1 MAMTKARQ
9 SGLLWFGLLLALAC
23 WPFYLWLTLRGD
35 FKGLLADSYIY
46 LAMARE
52 FASGLEADSRLLN
65 FMFDSY
71 PFPPLYPLSLALFG
85 AGGQSPIAT
94 YTLNAALMSGVVG
107 LAYVWQRAVGL
118 PLIAALLSALLLAIM
133 PVTLLSAMNVLSE
146 PLYVLLTMGAAIRL
160 SGARLSSGHWRD
172 AALLVGLATLTR
184 SAGLAALAALVWVWV
199 LRRGWQ
205 SSRWGLLPA
214 LVLPGVWGLIQHCA
228 GFGTYGAPA
237 VFDKGVLA
245 TISVNLHALAGAGVG
260 LFDPIGARHSA
271 ILVGSLAVVA
281 LPVWGVRLMRAH
293 FDAWYLLIYAGLLL
307 LWPHPAH
314 AARFLLAVL
323 PLLLV
328 YAALGGEWVARFTIA
343 SGMRNALTALPP
355 LALLICALPGSLG
368 IITTVLGES
377 RPEYLAAVRAPFWY
391 GVPPRERPALVDFS
405 VRAEHVMRAIGE
417 LPPEACVATG
427 TIPAESALF
436 YGRRQVLDL
445 ARVRRSPAAVDQILA
460 ACPYVLMAA
469 ALPIPALP
477 GIGPMYPFQ
486 MIADR
491 LQPIWIERSP
501 TLGSDSPVVL
511 MLAKVGPPP

>member
-1 MAMTKARQ
+1 MIKPRQ
-9 SGLLWFGLLLALAC
+9 SGLLWSGLLLALAC

-52 FASGLEADSRLLN
+52 FALGRDADSRLLG
-65 FMFDSY
+65 FIFDSY

-94 YTLNAALMSGVVG
+94 YTLNAALMSFVVG
-107 LAYVWQRAVGL
+107 FAYVWQRAVGL
-118 PLIAALLSALLLAIM
+118 PLTAALLSALLLAIM

-160 SGARLSSGHWRD
+160 SGARLSSRHWRD
-172 AALLVGLATLTR
+172 AAVLVGLATLTR
-184 SAGLAALAALVWVWV
+184 SAGVTALAALVWVWV
-199 LRRGWQ
+199 LQRGWQ
-205 SSRWGLLPA
+205 SSRWSLLPA
-214 LVLPGVWGLIQHCA
+214 LALPGVWGLIQHCA
-228 GFGTYGAPA
+228 GFGTYAAPA
-237 VFDKGVLA
+237 VFDKGMLA
-245 TISVNLHALAGAGVG
+245 TISVNLHALAVAAVG

-281 LPVWGVRLMRAH
+281 LPVWGVRLVRAR

-314 AARFLLAVL
+314 AARFLFAVL
-323 PLLLV
+323 PLLLA
-328 YAALGGEWVARFTIA
+328 YAALVGEWVARSTIA

-368 IITTVLGES
+368 ITTTVLGES

-445 ARVRRSPAAVDQILA
+445 ARMRRSPAAVDQILA

-469 ALPIPALP
+469 AIPTPEPP
-477 GIGPMYPFQ
+477 GIGPMYPLQ

-491 LQPIWIERSP
+491 LEPIWIERSP
-501 TLGSDSPVVL
+501 TLGRNSPVLL
-511 MLAKVGPPP
+511 MLAKVAPKP